1 MRRSAVGTYLRQLG
15 AIVWKDVVVE
25 LRTRE
30 RIAAMSA
37 FAVLAG
43 VLFNYAVDP
52 TVVNLRELAAGLIWL
67 TIVFGGMLGLA
78 RTFEMEEE
86 EGAFQ
91 GLLLSPIPRDALFLG
106 KLVSNFL
113 VLMVTALLI
122 LGVFWLFFDLRLAGS
137 FPVLVGVLAEGVF
150 GFAAVGTLFSAI
162 SVRSTMGETLLPI
175 LVFPILVPVVIFGA
189 SATNRVFLG
198 RPLAEIAGN
207 LRMLGAFGIA
217 AAAVGAILFRYV
229 VEE

>member
-1 MRRSAVGTYLRQLG
+1 MRAYLRQLG
-15 AIVWKDVVVE
+15 AVVWKDVVVE

-30 RIAAMSA
+30 RIAAMAA

-52 TVVNLRELAAGLIWL
+52 ASVALRELASGLIWL

-78 RTFEMEEE
+78 RTFQMEEE
-86 EGAFQ
+86 EGALQ

-106 KLVSNFL
+106 KLISNFL
-113 VLMVTALLI
+113 LLMVTALLI
-122 LGVFWLFFDLRLAGS
+122 LGVFYLFFDLRLEGS
-137 FPVLVGVLAEGVF
+137 FWVLVAILAEGVF

-162 SVRSTMGETLLPI
+162 SVRSSMGETLLPI
-175 LVFPILVPVVIFGA
+175 LVFPILIPVVVFGV

-198 RPLAEIAGN
+198 RPLAEVAGN
-207 LRMLGAFGIA
+207 IRMLGAFGLGA
-217 AAAVGAILFRYV
+217 VLVGALLFRYV